1 MSHRFSSILILAW
14 LGFVSATV
22 GAADRPNLL
31 LITVD
36 DMSANSVGVFGS
48 NVPDITPNIDQ
59 LARDGLRFEL
69 ANVQV
74 ANCMP
79 SRNVM
84 WSGRYPQ
91 SNKVEGFY

>member
-1 MSHRFSSILILAW
+1 MSHRFSSILILVW
-14 LGFVSATV
+14 FGFISATA

-36 DMSANSVGVFGS
+36 DMSADSVGVFGS
-48 NVPDITPNIDQ
+48 SVPDITPNIDQ
-59 LARDGLRFEL
+59 LAREGLRFGL
-69 ANVQV
+69 AHVQV

-91 SNKVEGFY
+91 SNKV